1 MSNMYIY
8 KVLTED
14 EWSMA
19 SKSNEIITDLDQKD
33 GFIHCS
39 QSDQLALTLHLFFK
53 EQSKL
58 ILLQIDSKKFKE
70 NLLFEDANLSNRKG
84 KFPHLYGKLN
94 IQNICK
100 SWGINRNAFE
110 LPEEILIEAEQ

>member
-1 MSNMYIY
+1 MYLY
-8 KVLTED
+8 KVLRED

-19 SKSNEIITDLDQKD
+19 SKSGEIITDLDQKD

-39 QSDQLALTLHLFFK
+39 LSDQLALTLHLFFK
-53 EQSKL
+53 EHSKL
-58 ILLQIDSKKFKE
+58 ILLQIDSEKFKE

-94 IQNICK
+94 IQDICK
-100 SWGINRNAFE
+100 SWVINRNAFE
-110 LPEEILIEAEQ
+110 LPKEILIEAEK

>member
-1 MSNMYIY
+1 MYIY

-19 SKSNEIITDLDQKD
+19 SKSSEIITDLDQKD

-53 EQSKL
+53 EQR
-58 ILLQIDSKKFKE
+58 F
-70 NLLFEDANLSNRKG
+70 
-84 KFPHLYGKLN
+84 
-94 IQNICK
+94 
-100 SWGINRNAFE
+100 
-110 LPEEILIEAEQ
+110 